1 MNPTSKL
8 TFVIHDLNPWGG
20 HDRSTLEIARRLSHR
35 FPIDVYAFTLDDPEG
50 MNKWGKVNFHPIR
63 PNLRRPVLAKITWFY
78 GATLPALTVLPII
91 KSKITNEQTPLIH
104 STGTCSLASDIVQV
118 QFVNAAWKKVRDRVE
133 TRPSFLKH
141 RGPKEWVKKIYHDV
155 LLNYNVAIEHQV
167 YSKDKTY
174 IAIADVVAEELGE
187 YFGISKN
194 IKVIHHGV
202 DSEKFHPLVDPNER
216 KAIRKS
222 WGVDDTDFVG
232 IFVGAYL
239 RKGIETVI
247 NAMSLLPDEMKKKF
261 KVVAVGDGPAEALRK
276 KANFLG
282 VGENLILK
290 SHTKEISS
298 QYRAADFFVMP
309 TYYEPFGLVILEAMA
324 SGLPTVTSALA
335 GAADL
340 IQNKKNGLLIK
351 DPWSAKEVAGHIQ
364 DLFWNADKRK
374 SMAKAARMTAQKQS
388 WDRVADE
395 YAEVFEPMLFR
406 KSA

>member
-1 MNPTSKL
+1 MNTTSRL

-50 MNKWGKVNFHPIR
+50 KNNWGNVNFHPIR

-78 GATLPALTVLPII
+78 GATLPALTLLPRIR
-91 KSKITNEQTPLIH
+91 NEQAPLIH
-104 STGTCSLASDIVQV
+104 STGTCSLASDIIQV
-118 QFVNAAWKKVRDRVE
+118 QFVNAAWKKIRNRVE
-133 TRPSFLKH
+133 SHPNYLQR
-141 RGPKEWVKKIYHDV
+141 RGPMEWLKQTYHDV

-167 YSKDKTY
+167 YSIDKTY
-174 IAIADVVAEELGE
+174 IAIANVVADELRE
-187 YFGISKN
+187 HFGISEN

-202 DSEKFHPLVDPNER
+202 DSDKFHPSSDPDER

-247 NAMSLLPDEMKKKF
+247 NAVSLIPSEARKKLKI
-261 KVVAVGDGPAEALRK
+261 VAVGDGPVEALRK
-276 KANFLG
+276 KAGFLG
-282 VGENLILK
+282 ISENIILK
-290 SHTKEISS
+290 PHTKEISS
-298 QYRAADFFVMP
+298 HYRAADFFVLP

-324 SGLPTVTSALA
+324 SGLPTITSALA
-335 GAADL
+335 GASEL
-340 IQNKKNGLLIK
+340 IQNRKSGLLIE
-351 DPWSAKEVAGHIQ
+351 DPWSAQEVAGYME
-364 DLFWNADKRK
+364 DLFWNSDQRK
-374 SMAKAARMTAQKQS
+374 TMGVAARKVAEKRS

-395 YAEVFEPMLFR
+395 YASVFEPMLLR